1 MLRYP
6 LSYALLD
13 RHALYPVSSYL
24 YNNNLGIPL
33 WRNAEH
39 REIDAPGLR
48 EHAGRGRRQ
57 PWAGAIRPLHASL
70 VLVTGLPRHSIN
82 MSALTKENI
91 DKLPSG
97 EAIHPSLFC
106 SADRTFPFLIPSCD
120 IAVTPGHRT
129 PSLHQPVSRRSS
141 ISAGHGQSGGPM
153 HNVDIGKI
161 GIPVVTPRK
170 ERPSHK
176 RSHTGKLSPDTADLC

>member
-1 MLRYP
+1 M
-6 LSYALLD
+6 
-13 RHALYPVSSYL
+13 HW
-24 YNNNLGIPL
+24 IPF
-33 WRNAEH
+33 RA
-39 REIDAPGLR
+39 DAPALSVRWLHDQHDVAKNASRHSSVECGAPR
-48 EHAGRGRRQ
+48 VPGNRRGRRQ